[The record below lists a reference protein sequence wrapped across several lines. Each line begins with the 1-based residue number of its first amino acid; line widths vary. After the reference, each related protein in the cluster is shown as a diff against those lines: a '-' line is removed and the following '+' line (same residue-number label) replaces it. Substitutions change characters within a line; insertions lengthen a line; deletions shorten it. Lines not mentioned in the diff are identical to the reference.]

1 MEKYLNGFTEKASQ
15 SDGNTCYVLDTNYLL
30 DSLSSVNNSEKYF
43 KAIMENDSSVFIPFI
58 VWVEFNYNIQEVM
71 EKTRGLLEG
80 SKTFLGSY
88 EIVNLDFIES
98 EIKTK
103 FNNIFNR
110 KIIKE
115 NVVGK
120 AISSDINEYFSQ
132 KIDSDSDLKEIIS
145 SLNEKNKNIL
155 KEWEKDFRDNLD
167 NKIQGHINKIEEL
180 LVNLKEKVNSSDSNI
195 VIGEEYSKEK
205 LDQKI
210 KECVSREKK
219 NLYPGNSNEDLSKP
233 HCKIWG
239 DLEIPQ
245 KYGDMLLWL
254 ELIEFAKN
262 NKEFDKFIIVSN
274 DTEKED
280 WVLKKTKKLFPQLCI
295 EFFTKTSG
303 STVEHMKSFD
313 FVTAFSKE
321 DLKKDYIIQLE
332 ESLSGFDDIAINT
345 DPVADLFADIEL
357 EDYAYKDT
365 IVVPAKLSGF
375 KEVFLGEDRWYS
387 INISN
392 DRIPYLKYIAA
403 YQSQPVSAVTYVARI
418 ASIEVS
424 PYNPTKKMVIFDGA
438 AKQLRRPIPIGD
450 DYAALQGPRYTNH
463 TKLNSART
471 TDDLFNFDDLFNLD
485 DIDDVDGRN
494 ADGWD

>member
-1 MEKYLNGFTEKASQ
+1 M
-15 SDGNTCYVLDTNYLL
+15 
-30 DSLSSVNNSEKYF
+30 
-43 KAIMENDSSVFIPFI
+43 
-58 VWVEFNYNIQEVM
+58 
-71 EKTRGLLEG
+71 
-80 SKTFLGSY
+80 
-88 EIVNLDFIES
+88 
-98 EIKTK
+98 
-103 FNNIFNR
+103 
-110 KIIKE
+110 
-115 NVVGK
+115 
-120 AISSDINEYFSQ
+120 
-132 KIDSDSDLKEIIS
+132 
-145 SLNEKNKNIL
+145 
-155 KEWEKDFRDNLD
+155 
-167 NKIQGHINKIEEL
+167 
-180 LVNLKEKVNSSDSNI
+180 
-195 VIGEEYSKEK
+195 
-205 LDQKI
+205 
-210 KECVSREKK
+210 
-219 NLYPGNSNEDLSKP
+219 
-233 HCKIWG
+233 
-239 DLEIPQ
+239 
-245 KYGDMLLWL
+245 
-254 ELIEFAKN
+254 
-262 NKEFDKFIIVSN
+262 
-274 DTEKED
+274 
-280 WVLKKTKKLFPQLCI
+280 
-295 EFFTKTSG
+295 
-303 STVEHMKSFD
+303 
-313 FVTAFSKE
+313 
-321 DLKKDYIIQLE
+321 KKDYIIQLE

-485 DIDDVDGRN
+485 DIDGVDGRN